1 MNPTVQGGSG
11 RGAIEG
17 KARSVW
23 AGARREEKKK
33 RRQSHTKEGRNSTKR
48 GHRTYVFEE
57 RGSDLDFLRPMNFWA
72 KKKTN

>member
-48 GHRTYVFEE
+48 GHHTYVFLRE
-57 RGSDLDFLRPMNFWA
+57 RE
-72 KKKTN
+72 